1 MLKEISVLNTIEEN
15 KKIFDSIKVGERFY
29 IVFKNITVKNYGLWK
44 GLFIKISENENE
56 NRNADHSFLHKDAAL
71 SCTGIPCCVCIY
83 SKRAGFKIINIEN
96 K

>member
-29 IVFKNITVKNYGLWK
+29 IVFKNISIKNYGLWK
-44 GLFIKISENENE
+44 GLFIKISKK
-56 NRNADHSFLHKDAAL
+56 RDNAHLFLYKNGAFGCA
-71 SCTGIPCCVCIY
+71 GIPCCVCMY
-83 SKRAGFKIINIEN
+83 SKKAGFKLINIEN